1 MQMLVFRTY
10 SIFLTPVVPSE
21 PKRSLSQLERR
32 VEMLLPTE
40 EGELDAGFSSGD
52 TVEQN

>member
-10 SIFLTPVVPSE
+10 GILLTPVLPSQ
-21 PKRSLSQLERR
+21 PKRSLSQLERML
-32 VEMLLPTE
+32 EMLLHTE
-40 EGELDAGFSSGD
+40 EGELDVRCSSGD